1 MSNHLYL
8 LFFQAG
14 QSPKIE
20 KNTMKTRISSK
31 NVVFMAIFGS
41 IETNTEEQLTSNES
55 NDSNVG
61 LEKSIKTRNQMT
73 LSSSLTCSFD

>member
-1 MSNHLYL
+1 MSNHLNL
-8 LFFQAG
+8 LSLQAG

-73 LSSSLTCSFD
+73 LIFLSRIHLL